1 MTSHMRKVFIA
12 VGIVALI
19 TSFGAVAF
27 ANHGLEIASKKA
39 NENASLPTL
48 ENETAANAGSEAKG
62 PKAEADENESNAN
75 GNDGDSHG
83 ACVSK
88 AAKDKD
94 TLLTN
99 AGADLDEDPW
109 RRGAFISA
117 LARTD
122 HEMTKNDCDGAIAAA
137 LTTAL
142 NADGPGKSAEDHGNS
157 EANSHG
163 QETAANARGEHGPQD

>member
-1 MTSHMRKVFIA
+1 MKKLFVA
-12 VGIVALI
+12 VASAALI
-19 TSFGAVAF
+19 TTFGAVAF
-27 ANHGLEIASKKA
+27 ANHGLDIASKKA

-48 ENETAANAGSEAKG
+48 ENETAANAGSEANG
-62 PKAEADENESNAN
+62 PKAESDENEADAN

-99 AGADLDEDPW
+99 AGADLKEDPW

-137 LTTAL
+137 LTDAL
-142 NADGPGKSAEDHGNS
+142 NADGPGKSAENHGNS
-157 EANSHG
+157 NGNNHG